1 MKIRMFVVFF
11 SYNFLEVIRVPRVQY
26 TSSDVDL
33 VARMMRAEAEG
44 EGRLGML
51 MVGNVIVNRL
61 KANCLDFRGLR
72 TIRQVIFQ
80 VQGGNY
86 SFEAVQKGN
95 VFYNPARSVE
105 RRLAK
110 LTLDYWREHPS
121 KYALWYFNPYA
132 PCPPTW
138 YNQPFT
144 GQYKQHCYYE
154 PQANTCEGAYIW

>member
-1 MKIRMFVVFF
+1 MPI
-11 SYNFLEVIRVPRVQY
+11 VQY

-132 PCPPTW
+132 PCPSTW

>member
-1 MKIRMFVVFF
+1 M
-11 SYNFLEVIRVPRVQY
+11 PRVQY
-26 TSSDVDL
+26 TSSDVNL

>member
-1 MKIRMFVVFF
+1 M
-11 SYNFLEVIRVPRVQY
+11 PRVQY
-26 TSSDVDL
+26 TSSDVNL

-105 RRLAK
+105 RRLAR

>member
-1 MKIRMFVVFF
+1 M
-11 SYNFLEVIRVPRVQY
+11 PRVQY

-51 MVGNVIVNRL
+51 MVGNVIINRL

-154 PQANTCEGAYIW
+154 PQANTCECAYIW